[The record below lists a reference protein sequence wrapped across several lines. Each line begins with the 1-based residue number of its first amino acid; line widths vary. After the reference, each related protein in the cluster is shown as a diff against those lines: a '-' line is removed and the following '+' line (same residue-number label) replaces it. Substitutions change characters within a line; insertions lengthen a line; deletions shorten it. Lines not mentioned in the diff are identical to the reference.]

1 VTWRSLTRE
10 SIAATQVAVNQLV
23 GVSRTTLHAST
34 LLMQGEAGAWCDAGA
49 AERMDVLAEIL
60 DLDHWHAYEARAKR
74 DRDEK
79 RGALDASTAT
89 VARLEE
95 ELAEHATIAAQ
106 KARAEDA
113 LYAAQDSLTSAETA
127 LQWAEQDLQH
137 GREAKAK
144 RDTLVVVAR
153 QAHAAL
159 EAGKQ
164 EGERERVRVEAEI
177 TRTEAQHRD
186 TLKRI
191 DTLAMQ
197 MERLKASIREK
208 RDRDDATCQACGQP
222 IHGEAK
228 EMAIEALYDRL
239 SDAMHDHDHAREGSM
254 RLADEAR
261 HARARLAALPTDH
274 TPDPDLQRAFDEAR
288 AAVQAVEKVN
298 VEALEMTRFNAQAV
312 VNGARDQVDALG
324 RDIARLE
331 ERLARLDLVAEQ
343 VQAERE
349 GQARLQG
356 ELDEVVVLCD
366 AYHRDGIPSLIVEN
380 QALPVIE
387 AEANRILAALATS
400 FRVEL
405 HTTTETKAGREVPA
419 LDIVVCGPTGRREYA
434 SYSGGEKARV
444 AIALRLGLARL
455 LAGRRGAEIGLLV
468 IDEIEGLDAAGAEA
482 LTRVLEELAC
492 SHRSVI
498 LVSHHAE
505 LRDRFSNVIEIT
517 GGADTGEP
525 SRIVNTNV
533 EVVA

>member
-1 VTWRSLTRE
+1 
-10 SIAATQVAVNQLV
+10 
-23 GVSRTTLHAST
+23 
-34 LLMQGEAGAWCDAGA
+34 
-49 AERMDVLAEIL
+49 MDVLAEIL
-60 DLDHWHAYEARAKR
+60 DLDHWGAYEARAKR

-79 RGALDASTAT
+79 RRALDASTAT
-89 VARLEE
+89 VERLEE
-95 ELAEHATIAAQ
+95 ELAEPATIA
-106 KARAEDA
+106 RRRHGRR
-113 LYAAQDSLTSAETA
+113 TRCTRRRTA
-127 LQWAEQDLQH
+127 SPAPRPRSSRPRQALQH

-164 EGERERVRVEAEI
+164 EAERERVRVEPRSLAPRRSTA
-177 TRTEAQHRD
+177 TRSSGSTPSRC
-186 TLKRI
+186 RWSGS
-191 DTLAMQ
+191 
-197 MERLKASIREK
+197 RRASGRSVS
-208 RDRDDATCQACGQP
+208 RDDATCQTCGQP

-239 SDAMHDHDHAREGSM
+239 SDAMHDHGNAREDSM

-261 HARARLAALPTDH
+261 HARKRLADLPTEH

-288 AAVQAVEKVN
+288 AAVQAVEKVD
-298 VEALEMTRFNAQAV
+298 VEALEVTRFNAQAV

-419 LDIVVCGPTGRREYA
+419 LDIVVCGPTGGASTRRTAGVRRLASPSPYA
-434 SYSGGEKARV
+434 SASPASSPAVEAR
-444 AIALRLGLARL
+444 RS
-455 LAGRRGAEIGLLV
+455 
-468 IDEIEGLDAAGAEA
+468 
-482 LTRVLEELAC
+482 AC
-492 SHRSVI
+492 S
-498 LVSHHAE
+498 
-505 LRDRFSNVIEIT
+505 
-517 GGADTGEP
+517 
-525 SRIVNTNV
+525 
-533 EVVA
+533 